1 MAEER
6 NKNNTNCKRIM
17 MRERE
22 REREIGKRMC
32 PCIFTLAK
40 SQEDDVAPRQ
50 KNGLIV
56 LVEMGVFVLR
66 RKKMEQWVG
75 ASSNYNKAP

>member
-1 MAEER
+1 
-6 NKNNTNCKRIM
+6 M

-22 REREIGKRMC
+22 REKRMC

-75 ASSNYNKAP
+75 TSSNCNKAP